1 MVPRW
6 WRLNI
11 GKNGGEEMNSRICE
25 YVSGHTEPD
34 FFDRPDDAL
43 SDIQIEIQR
52 GIKAATEVMTIEV
65 DEELMRRA
73 EEKLAEIG
81 WTLEEAS
88 ILYLYWCIE
97 CPDAAEAWTAKCESL
112 EEQSCSTSPETPT
125 GTSAESSGSVTL

>member
-25 YVSGHTEPD
+25 YVSGRAEPD

-52 GIKAATEVMTIEV
+52 GIKTATEVMTIEV

-73 EEKLAEIG
+73 EEKCYRMGSNID
-81 WTLEEAS
+81 TFF
-88 ILYLYWCIE
+88 
-97 CPDAAEAWTAKCESL
+97 
-112 EEQSCSTSPETPT
+112 
-125 GTSAESSGSVTL
+125 SSGI

>member
-1 MVPRW
+1 
-6 WRLNI
+6 
-11 GKNGGEEMNSRICE
+11 MNSRICE
-25 YVSGHTEPD
+25 YVSGRAEPD

-52 GIKAATEVMTIEV
+52 GIKTATEVMTIEV

-97 CPDAAEAWTAKCESL
+97 CPDAADAWNAKCENRG
-112 EEQSCSTSPETPT
+112 EGPCSTSPETPM
-125 GTSAESSGSVTL
+125 GTSAESNGSATL